1 MKKQPVILFLFF
13 LIALISCRET
23 DIFTNDSAAKLS
35 FSTDTVHFD
44 TIFTTIGST
53 TQQFRF
59 YNKNKEAV
67 KTTIKLVGG
76 SNSNYRLNIDG
87 QSVDELTDYE
97 ILGNDSAFVFVE
109 VTIDPLNSNSPLV
122 VEDSIVFYTN
132 GNIQDVNLVAFGQDV
147 HLYKSSIIDD
157 TRTWVNDKPYLV
169 YDSVRVEKNALLT
182 IDPGVNVYFH
192 NQAALWVSGTLK
204 VNGTV
209 EEPVSFSGDRLEE
222 WYRIA
227 PGQWYGV
234 YRTDSQAY
242 LTGGI
247 HFWQGS
253 TNNEINHAVIENG
266 VIGIKVDMV
275 GNGSNP
281 TLILSNS
288 IIKNMSSIGLMAQSS
303 NVLVYNSVIANCG
316 IYAVLL
322 YLGGNYEFYH
332 TTIGNY
338 YEFDSRKTESL
349 ALNNYYMIDKIATV
363 FPFNAKF
370 GNCIVYGNIENELV
384 VDKYPTEE
392 APFTYV
398 FDHCLMKL
406 GKTFNSSDTN
416 YFKDIIRH
424 KDSLPKFIDTYES
437 DYRLDTLSAAKDK
450 GSPFYSN
457 YFPTDL
463 AGKDRML
470 DKGPDLGAYERI
482 EEK

>member
-1 MKKQPVILFLFF
+1 VKKLPLIILSFF

-23 DIFTNDSAAKLS
+23 DIFTNDSDAKLS

-59 YNKNKEAV
+59 YNPNKDAI
-67 KTTIKLVGG
+67 KTTIKLAGG
-76 SNSNYRLNIDG
+76 TNSNYRLNIDG
-87 QSVDELTDYE
+87 LSTNEITDYE

-122 VEDSIVFYTN
+122 IDDSVVFYTN

-147 HLYKSSIIDD
+147 HLYSDSVIESQ
-157 TRTWVNDKPYLV
+157 TWINDKPYLIYSSILV
-169 YDSVRVEKNALLT
+169 NSNSTLT
-182 IDPGVNVYFH
+182 IDSGVKVYFH
-192 NQAALWVSGTLK
+192 NESALWVLGTLK
-204 VNGTV
+204 VLGTSDL
-209 EEPVSFSGDRLEE
+209 PVSFSGDRLEE

-234 YRTDSQAY
+234 YRNDSIEY

-247 HFWQGS
+247 QFWQGS
-253 TNNEINHAVIENG
+253 KDNVIDHAIIENG
-266 VIGIKVDMV
+266 VKGIQVDLV
-275 GNGSNP
+275 GDSPNP

-288 IIKNMSSIGLMAQSS
+288 IIKNMSSIGLLAQSS
-303 NVLVYNSVIANCG
+303 NVLVYNSLIANCG
-316 IYAVLL
+316 MYAVVLS
-322 YLGGNYEFYH
+322 LGGHYEFYH

-349 ALNNYYMIDKIATV
+349 ALNNYYVVNDIATV

-406 GKTFNSSDTN
+406 GKDFNTTDTN
-416 YFKDIIRH
+416 IFKKIIRH
-424 KDSLPKFIDTYES
+424 KDSLPKFMDTFES

-463 AGKDRML
+463 AGKDRTL

-482 EEK
+482 ETK